1 MSLFVYTT
9 DSCLADA
16 KRHAL
21 TTDLER
27 FAQRVSQAQSLSLFD
42 PFPQDYHVKKKFG
55 SRQARLIAKQLD
67 VDEHNVIVLL
77 AIIIRGDRSYDEFY
91 ENPGQYGD
99 AHFSSLIDLR
109 ELRQFVD
116 EQTRE
121 PERAPLPYP
130 SDAENEILYSSF
142 PAQGPGADEIIYE
155 SQAWVNTV
163 TGGPPSIINNLN
175 LFNGMCDQA
184 LSDAAPGLSRID
196 SPLGANIHMWVYR
209 DGGNLA
215 LLVPATSESAD
226 TARNEAERL
235 AVMIGPGD
243 EESLCRISRRAYP
256 AIVVYDQ
263 DTWIEL
269 ERDAHANMAL
279 SPEESRVRNSAREA
293 GGAFP
298 LFINGRAGSGK
309 STILH
314 YLTAELLRKYLQL
327 SPGHGMLPPLYL
339 TANSELLRGAKDFVS
354 RLLSKDRTLNTT
366 DHPLPPNRIGEI
378 CNQSFREFRPFLLSL
393 LPPRERET
401 RFSAVNYIGYARFK
415 QLWREKFRN
424 DRRAHEAYGPD
435 LSWHV
440 IRSFIKGITPEVF
453 LEPEDYAHV
462 PERYQ
467 SVTKRTFDSVYETVW
482 SWYQEKCGEE
492 GLWDDQDLA
501 RHVLSNDLVKSDRPA
516 VFCDEAQDF
525 TRLELEV
532 LLNLNLFS
540 KRLIPTQDLKR
551 VVNVFAG
558 DPFQTLNPTGFRWES
573 IKNAF
578 HEKFRVPLNPQELRF
593 NYRSARSIV
602 KFGNRVQML
611 RGAVFPDS
619 DVEPQE
625 HWSKD
630 APNFPVT
637 SFAHD
642 DAEFWKTFDSLP
654 GLAVIVPCNE
664 GEELAYVRADPRL
677 RSHIDHASE
686 LPANVYSAAR
696 AKGLEFNTVVVYGF
710 GATLEQSVDELLA
723 ANIAANPDEALPVE
737 YFVNR
742 LYVAVSRPK
751 QRLIIVDS
759 PEGLQ
764 RLWSC
769 ATEHLLEERLLREA
783 PGGPGVWRD
792 TIEPLL
798 AGDARQLL
806 DTAAPDTLEQAGML
820 EMRGW
825 AARDS
830 YYLRQAARSFKSA
843 ERFDKAYECEAKA
856 NEVDGHFAT
865 AADLY
870 SRAGHP
876 ARWALCLWRAGAS
889 SWRDLAEEGRGRPR
903 LSGTPEVRLAAAL
916 SQGVDTGQVGPLI
929 ASLSVAM
936 KADSSYR
943 TEVLAEPQFWQKP
956 VQEILGDLI
965 EDPTAAF
972 SACEAADDAVADV
985 YELGL
990 PVDAPLRAQLAGAA
1004 GRYPKVIAICQEY
1017 QLTDLRCYENAK
1029 AHVAPFPQK
1038 IGLLAATGD
1047 VKAICALH
1055 DERGTSTLEPSDA
1068 GHVAD
1073 ALIARG
1079 RLADA
1084 LNVCWSHGLAPQSM
1098 SVARQAVGKD
1108 DRLARRACL
1117 AWAFLAAASNV
1128 ESLLRSVDALR
1139 DISPRFPVTDDQ
1151 ADHALQGL
1159 MSGDFPRLRHLI
1171 ARGTARNRT
1180 MHELPEAVRSNVA
1193 VLLRETFAGYD
1204 ETLDIHDINGTP
1216 VIEVFTAF
1224 ERAKCFAEAKRI
1236 YEAALAQAATQET
1249 KRPWAERGVRFF
1261 ERCIPEADKHGL
1273 GPESEEMAGRVKIA
1287 IRVLGI
1293 ESSAD
1298 VSEYAS
1304 LASLACSDLEEMQCV
1319 SPMEIASAGQ
1329 AESPAASEDATEREP
1344 SEAVGSP
1351 RGSATVPAKNR
1362 DHIEFTI
1369 HGVNFR
1375 VRRNLSR
1382 INVEHE
1388 QSGRQGFIR
1397 LDQQLCGGD
1406 EFRWTHSS
1414 DERRFKSDRCGIT
1427 VEYGTTQDSPVLI
1440 SLHGAGITLMIDC
1453 SGGLGGGNA

>member
-1 MSLFVYTT
+1 MSLFVYITEN
-9 DSCLADA
+9 CRADA
-16 KRHAL
+16 QRHAL
-21 TTDLER
+21 STDLDR
-27 FAQRVSQAQSLSLFD
+27 FVQRVSQAQSLSLFD

-55 SRQARLIAKQLD
+55 GRQARLIAKQLD
-67 VDEHNVIVLL
+67 VELHNVIVLL
-77 AIIIRGDRSYDEFY
+77 AIVIRGDRSYDEFY
-91 ENPGQYGD
+91 ENPKQYGE
-99 AHFSSLIDLR
+99 AHFSSLIDFRVLR
-109 ELRQFVD
+109 EFVD

-121 PERAPLPYP
+121 PEKAPLPYP

-155 SQAWVNTV
+155 SQIWVNTV
-163 TGGPPSIINNLN
+163 TAGPASIINNLN
-175 LFNGMCDQA
+175 LFNVMCDQA
-184 LSDAAPGLSRID
+184 ITDASPGLQRID
-196 SPLGANIHMWVYR
+196 SRLGANIHMWVYR
-209 DGGNLA
+209 DGGNLV
-215 LLVPATSESAD
+215 LLVPATSDNAQSARD
-226 TARNEAERL
+226 EAERL
-235 AVMIGPGD
+235 ASLISPGD
-243 EESLCRISRRAYP
+243 LESICRISRRAYP

-339 TANSELLRGAKDFVS
+339 TANAELLRGAREFVS

-378 CNQSFREFRPFLLSL
+378 SSQSFREFRAFLLSL
-393 LPPRERET
+393 LPTPQREG
-401 RFSAVNYIGYARFK
+401 RFSAVNYVGYARFK
-415 QLWREKFRN
+415 QLWREKFKN

-462 PERYQ
+462 PKRYQ
-467 SVTKRTFDSVYETVW
+467 SVTKQTFDAVYEIVW
-482 SWYQEKCGEE
+482 AWYQEKCDEE

-501 RHVLSNDLVKSDRPA
+501 RHVLSNDLVMSDRPA

-619 DVEPQE
+619 GVGPQE

-630 APNFPVT
+630 TPSFPVT
-637 SFAHD
+637 SFSHD
-642 DAEFWKTFDSLP
+642 DAEFWKAFQSLP

-664 GEELAYVRADPRL
+664 GEELTFVRDDLQL
-677 RSHIDHASE
+677 RAHIDHASE

-710 GATLEQSVDELLA
+710 GATLDTDVAKLLDSD
-723 ANIAANPDEALPVE
+723 IAANPDEALPVE

-751 QRLIIVDS
+751 QRLIIVDTA
-759 PEGLQ
+759 EGLQ
-764 RLWSC
+764 RLWAC
-769 ATEHLLEERLLREA
+769 ATEHLLEERLLQQA
-783 PGGPGVWRD
+783 PGGASVWRD

-806 DTAAPDTLEQAGML
+806 DTAAPDTLEQAEML

-830 YYLRQAARSFKSA
+830 YNLKQAARSFKSA

-856 NEVDGHFAT
+856 NEVDGLFAS

-870 SRAGHP
+870 SRANLQ
-876 ARWALCLWRAGAS
+876 ARWALCLWKAGGGSWPELAS
-889 SWRDLAEEGRGRPR
+889 DGQARPR
-903 LSGTPEVRLAAAL
+903 LSGTPEVRLAVAL
-916 SQGVDTGQVGPLI
+916 TRRVEAGQLGPLI
-929 ASLSVAM
+929 ASLGLAM
-936 KADSSYR
+936 KADALYR
-943 TEVLAEPQFWQKP
+943 AEVLAEPQYWQKP
-956 VQEILGDLI
+956 VQDLLR
-965 EDPTAAF
+965 ELLDDPSVSLPAFAA
-972 SACEAADDAVADV
+972 AEEAVAEI

-990 PVDAPLRAQLAGAA
+990 PIDAALRAQIAHAA
-1004 GRYPKVIAICQEY
+1004 RRYPQVITLCEEY
-1017 QLTDLRCYENAK
+1017 QLTNLRCYENSK
-1029 AHVAPFPQK
+1029 AHIAPFPLS
-1038 IGLLAATGD
+1038 ISLLASTGD
-1047 VKAICALH
+1047 SKAICALY
-1055 DERGTSTLEPSDA
+1055 DERDTAALEKSDA
-1068 GHVAD
+1068 AHVVD
-1073 ALIARG
+1073 ALIAKG
-1079 RLADA
+1079 RLAEA
-1084 LNVCWSHGLAPQSM
+1084 LNACWRHGLATQALSL
-1098 SVARQAVGKD
+1098 ARNAVGKD
-1108 DRLARRACL
+1108 NAVARRACL
-1117 AWAFLAAASNV
+1117 AWAFLAAASDV
-1128 ESLLRSVDALR
+1128 DSLARSADALR
-1139 DISPRFPVTDDQ
+1139 DPSPRFPVTEDQ
-1151 ADHALQGL
+1151 ADSALQAL
-1159 MSGDFPRLRHLI
+1159 MNAELIRLRHLI
-1171 ARGTARNRT
+1171 ARGTARNGK
-1180 MHELPEAVRSNVA
+1180 MHELSEAARSSIGK
-1193 VLLRETFAGYD
+1193 LLLDTFGGY
-1204 ETLDIHDINGTP
+1204 ENTLDIHDSSGTP
-1216 VIEVFTAF
+1216 VIEVITALD
-1224 ERAKCFAEAKRI
+1224 RAKCFAEAKRA
-1236 YEAALAQAATQET
+1236 YEAALAQAQTPEA
-1249 KRPWAERGVRFF
+1249 KRPWAERALRFY
-1261 ERCIPEADKHGL
+1261 ERCIPEADRHGL
-1273 GPESEEMAGRVKIA
+1273 AEESEDMAGRVKLALRI
-1287 IRVLGI
+1287 LGI
-1293 ESSAD
+1293 ESSVDIPEFAALAAPALFELETTRCTSQPEGSD
-1298 VSEYAS
+1298 DKGLVRDTASNSSDRESEEA
-1304 LASLACSDLEEMQCV
+1304 LAS
-1319 SPMEIASAGQ
+1319 
-1329 AESPAASEDATEREP
+1329 P
-1344 SEAVGSP
+1344 SV
-1351 RGSATVPAKNR
+1351 SATGPSKR
-1362 DHIEFTI
+1362 LEHIEFTL
-1369 HGVNFR
+1369 HGLNFR

-1397 LDQQLCGGD
+1397 LDQRLCGGD
-1406 EFRWTHSS
+1406 EFRWTELSH
-1414 DERRFKSDRCGIT
+1414 DRRFVSDRCGIT
-1427 VEYGTTQDSPVLI
+1427 VEYGGGQDSPVLI
-1440 SLHGAGITLMIDC
+1440 EIHGTGITLTIESAGGF
-1453 SGGLGGGNA
+1453 SGVKV